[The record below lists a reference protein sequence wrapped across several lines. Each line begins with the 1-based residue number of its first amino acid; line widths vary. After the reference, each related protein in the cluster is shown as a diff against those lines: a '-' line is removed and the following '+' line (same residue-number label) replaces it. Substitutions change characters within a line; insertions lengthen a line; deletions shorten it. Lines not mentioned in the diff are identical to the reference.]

1 MSRLYNKKEVS
12 KVFNCSLG
20 KVDLMMN
27 DGLRYVKLGKNVRFR
42 NEDINEYIEKNVV
55 MQFIDLKL
63 NM

>member
-1 MSRLYNKKEVS
+1 
-12 KVFNCSLG
+12 
-20 KVDLMMN
+20 MMN